1 MLILGQMLLVC
12 CFTCPLVHS
21 VPERFT
27 HCFTVW
33 LKSITNSVVQEF
45 VVRNDC
51 PCGTTIGPTISNL
64 TGIRVVDAGMPQLS
78 MHSVR
83 EVMGI
88 ADLQNGIDLFLSFF
102 KNFRKLDDNMSKE
115 IEGTTAYD

>member
-1 MLILGQMLLVC
+1 
-12 CFTCPLVHS
+12 
-21 VPERFT
+21 
-27 HCFTVW
+27 
-33 LKSITNSVVQEF
+33 
-45 VVRNDC
+45 
-51 PCGTTIGPTISNL
+51 
-64 TGIRVVDAGMPQLS
+64 MPQLS